1 VIILIQKKLKLFIS
15 QKPKQLLKSALMG
28 FFNPF
33 LYYLILFKAYD
44 LLPAQEAQPLNYTW
58 AIVLAILSIPV
69 LKQKVHPLSF
79 VALLI
84 SFIGVFIIS
93 VKGNIF
99 SLNLLNFGNV
109 SRETS
114 AEASS
119 FGLSDPLGVGLALSS
134 SIIWAVYWLMNIKDK
149 RDTIIKLF
157 TSFLFG
163 TIYITLTTLITGNL
177 ALFNPIGIV
186 TTVYI
191 GVFEMGVTFVLW
203 LKALD
208 YSENSGLMG
217 NFIYLSPFLS
227 LVFIHFILGEAI
239 HPSSI
244 IGLLLIVGGVLL
256 QQYLI
261 GRMNKKRNIKN
272 EN

>member
-1 VIILIQKKLKLFIS
+1 
-15 QKPKQLLKSALMG
+15 M
-28 FFNPF
+28 
-33 LYYLILFKAYD
+33 ILFKAYD

-69 LKQKVHPLSF
+69 LKQKVHPLSLP
-79 VALLI
+79 VLLI

-93 VKGNIF
+93 TKGNIF
-99 SLNLLNFGNV
+99 NFELTD
-109 SRETS
+109 S
-114 AEASS
+114 
-119 FGLSDPLGVGLALSS
+119 LGVTLALSS
-134 SIIWAVYWLMNIKDK
+134 SIVWAVYWLLNIKDK
-149 RDTIIKLF
+149 RDAVIKLF

-163 TIYITLTTLITGNL
+163 IIYITITLIITGN
-177 ALFNPIGIV
+177 FIWFHNNPFGIV
-186 TTVYI
+186 MTLYI
-191 GVFEMGVTFVLW
+191 GMFEMGLTFLLW

-227 LVFIHFILGEAI
+227 LVFIHFILGETI

-244 IGLLLIVGGVLL
+244 LGLILIVGGVLL

-261 GRMNKKRNIKN
+261 GKMNKKRLDGK
-272 EN
+272 